1 MIMKKI
7 FFKLLIITS
16 VFTILNSSF
25 LNNCFA
31 QSGWFYQPFP
41 LSSQNVSD
49 LKFFDANTGLVAIWS
64 PGFIFRT
71 TNGGYNWTTVYS
83 TGRPAFELCLIDSMA
98 VYVTSTTSSEYGM
111 MLRSY
116 NRGATWDSLPVAN
129 SWTVNGISFVNRDT
143 GWVGGSAGGLP
154 YLWRTTNRGVNWV
167 VQSDNTGRG
176 KVFFLKNKVNGE
188 YMGWS
193 QDDAEVWK
201 TTTSGTNWFRVMDA
215 ASSGQLYFIDENTGF
230 AATGDNMKKTT
241 NGGLNWIAYYMPT
254 GYNLFDRWNYKF
266 KLINKDTIYGVGGNR
281 YWTNPLR
288 TRGIVWVSTNGGV
301 NWGFQQPDTAFQRS
315 KYNGI
320 DFINKD
326 TGFCDFIRTNGG
338 GGPIIF
344 TEINTNITE
353 MPGVFRLEQNYPNP
367 FNSSTRID
375 FSVSVPSSVTIIVSD
390 ITGKDILRIFDN
402 EHFNAGNYYAAIDIS
417 KMNLASGVYMYRMI
431 VTDSKQNNVFIKS
444 RKLVYMK

>member
-1 MIMKKI
+1 MKKI
-7 FFKLLIITS
+7 IFKLLILTS

-25 LNNCFA
+25 LTDCFA
-31 QSGWFYQPFP
+31 QSGWFYQPLP
-41 LSSQNVSD
+41 VSGQIRD
-49 LKFFDANTGLVAIWS
+49 FRFIDENIGLVAMTG
-64 PGFIFRT
+64 PLYLLRT
-71 TNGGYNWTTVYS
+71 TNGGYNWQTVLSGQYIS
-83 TGRPAFELCLIDSMA
+83 QFDIIDNIC
-98 VYVTSTTSSEYGM
+98 VYARGGNSNAYGM
-111 MLRSY
+111 IYRSY
-116 NRGATWDSLPVAN
+116 DCGATWDSLLVAN

-154 YLWRTTNRGVNWV
+154 FLWRTTNRGVNWT

-188 YMGWS
+188 YIGWS
-193 QDDAEVWK
+193 QDDEVIWK
-201 TTTSGTNWFRVMDA
+201 TTNSGLIWFQISNIGL
-215 ASSGQLYFIDENTGF
+215 SSQLYFIDENTGF
-230 AATGDNMKKTT
+230 AATNNSMKKTT
-241 NGGLNWIAYYMPT
+241 NGGLNWETYYMPT
-254 GYNLFDRWNYKF
+254 AYNIFENYISTF
-266 KLINKDTIYGVGGNR
+266 KIINKDTIYGVGATR

-431 VTDSKQNNVFIKS
+431 VTDAKQNNVFLKS
-444 RKLVYMK
+444 RKFVYMK

>member
-1 MIMKKI
+1 MKKI
-7 FFKLLIITS
+7 FFKLLIIIS

-25 LNNCFA
+25 LINCYA
-31 QSGWFYQPFP
+31 QSGWFYQPLP
-41 LSSQNVSD
+41 VSAQVND
-49 LKFFDANTGLVAIWS
+49 LKFFDANTGLVAMWS
-64 PGFIFRT
+64 PNLIFRT

-129 SWTVNGISFVNRDT
+129 SWTANGISFVNRDT
-143 GWVGGSAGGLP
+143 GWVGGTAGGAP
-154 YLWRTTNRGVNWV
+154 YLWRTTNKGVNWV
-167 VQSDNTGRG
+167 VQSGNTGFGR
-176 KVFFLKNKVNGE
+176 VFFLKNKVNGE
-188 YMGWS
+188 YIGWA
-193 QDDAEVWK
+193 QNYEEVWK
-201 TTTSGTNWFRVMDA
+201 TTTSGVNWFRVMDVSA
-215 ASSGQLYFIDENTGF
+215 NCSQLYFIDENTGF

-241 NGGLNWIAYYMPT
+241 NGGLNWNAYYMPT
-254 GYNLFDRWNYKF
+254 GYNLFNRANNKF
-266 KLINKDTIYGVGGNR
+266 KLINKDTIYGVGGVR
-281 YWTNPLR
+281 DFGLTLG
-288 TRGIVWVSTNGGV
+288 GIIWVSTNGGV
-301 NWGFQQPDTAFQRS
+301 NWGFQQPDTSFHRGVFG
-315 KYNGI
+315 GI
-320 DFINKD
+320 DFANND
-326 TGFCDFIRTNGG
+326 TGFCDFIRTNNG

-417 KMNLASGVYMYRMI
+417 KMN
-431 VTDSKQNNVFIKS
+431 
-444 RKLVYMK
+444 

>member
-1 MIMKKI
+1 MKKTI
-7 FFKLLIITS
+7 FKLLFITS

-31 QSGWFYQPFP
+31 QSGWFYQPLP
-41 LSSQNVSD
+41 VSGQIRD
-49 LKFFDANTGLVAIWS
+49 FRFIDENIGLVAMTG
-64 PGFIFRT
+64 PLYLLRT
-71 TNGGYNWTTVYS
+71 TNGGYNWQTVLSGQYIS
-83 TGRPAFELCLIDSMA
+83 QFDIIDNIC
-98 VYVTSTTSSEYGM
+98 VYARGGNSNAYGM
-111 MLRSY
+111 IYRSY
-116 NRGATWDSLPVAN
+116 DCGATWDSLPVAN
-129 SWTVNGISFVNRDT
+129 SWTCNGISFVNRDT

-154 YLWRTTNRGVNWV
+154 YLWRTTNKGVNWT

-188 YMGWS
+188 YIGWS
-193 QDDAEVWK
+193 QDDEVIWK
-201 TTTSGTNWFRVMDA
+201 TTNSGLIWFQISNIGL
-215 ASSGQLYFIDENTGF
+215 SSQLYFIDENTGF
-230 AATGDNMKKTT
+230 AATNNSMKKTT
-241 NGGLNWIAYYMPT
+241 NGGLNWETYYMPT
-254 GYNLFDRWNYKF
+254 AYNIFENYISTF
-266 KLINKDTIYGVGGNR
+266 KIINKDTIYGVGATR

-326 TGFCDFIRTNGG
+326 TGFCDFIRTNNG

-353 MPGVFRLEQNYPNP
+353 MPGVFKLEQNYPNP

-431 VTDSKQNNVFIKS
+431 VTDAKQNNVFLKS
-444 RKLVYMK
+444 RKFVYMK